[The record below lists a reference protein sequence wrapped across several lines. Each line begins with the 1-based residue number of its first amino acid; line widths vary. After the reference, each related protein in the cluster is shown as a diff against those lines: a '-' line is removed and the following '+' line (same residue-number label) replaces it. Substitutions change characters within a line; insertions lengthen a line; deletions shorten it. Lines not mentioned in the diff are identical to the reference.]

1 MGGAIICAETTAN
14 FKISRE
20 WQTPATLKL
29 PILNLR
35 KRPGSQS
42 LRPGQPLALD
52 RDCTSKLER
61 KRGPGV
67 TSSALHVLISR
78 ALSES
83 ISNVNLSFCTVRN
96 IFDRLLPVE
105 RVGCRITAWPG
116 PGKPPRPDISA
127 ASPQRG
133 GTARGAACPRAGE
146 AEATVTQAQ

>member
-1 MGGAIICAETTAN
+1 MGGAIICAETTTN
-14 FKISRE
+14 FNISRE

-52 RDCTSKLER
+52 CTSKLER
-61 KRGPGV
+61 TRGPGV

-96 IFDRLLPVE
+96 IFDRLLE

-116 PGKPPRPDISA
+116 PGKQPRPDISA